1 MVTKAR
7 RKAFDSIV
15 ILVVWGIWLERNARV
30 FSNASVSAPAIVDT
44 LWETCEQWVHA
55 RLIDQSQISVRE

>member
-15 ILVVWGIWLERNARV
+15 ILVVWGIWLERNPRV
-30 FSNASVSAPAIVDT
+30 FSNASVSPPAIVDT
-44 LWETCEQWVHA
+44 LWEACEQ
-55 RLIDQSQISVRE
+55 